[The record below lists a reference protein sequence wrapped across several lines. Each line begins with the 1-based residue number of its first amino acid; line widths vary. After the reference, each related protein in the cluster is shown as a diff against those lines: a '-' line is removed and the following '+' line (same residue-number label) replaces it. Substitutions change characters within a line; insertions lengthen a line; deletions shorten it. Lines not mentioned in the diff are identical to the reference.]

1 MGCSSGRAIQ
11 EDENPLAVLERKL
24 TQFEELLKQFMNQNF
39 STTEEMNKL
48 DIKTKIDKMQESIND
63 SLRKARQTIQ
73 QTADNDEAK
82 QEKETKL
89 NEITAKSE
97 ELYAKNSNIIK
108 EKLTNELNE

>member
-11 EDENPLAVLERKL
+11 EYENPLAVLERKL
-24 TQFEELLKQFMNQNF
+24 TQFEELLKQFMHENF

-63 SLRKARQTIQ
+63 SLREARQTIQ

-89 NEITAKSE
+89 NEMTAKSE

-108 EKLTNELNE
+108 EKLKNEFNE